1 VAIRVVWQT
10 IAPMPEGGTR
20 QDGSVLPFTRVRVIG
35 PSMEPAV
42 RNGEWWLVRRT
53 RQVDAGDVVLLVHP
67 RRPDALVVKRISHR
81 GEQGWWV
88 LGDNADA
95 SEDSRQFGEV
105 SRDAVVGR
113 LAWRYHPLRRRG

>member
-1 VAIRVVWQT
+1 MTSVPVTDVLPYTRIRVV
-10 IAPMPEGGTR
+10 
-20 QDGSVLPFTRVRVIG
+20 G

-53 RQVDAGDVVLLVHP
+53 QDVAPGDVVLMTHP
-67 RRPDALVVKRISHR
+67 RRPDALVVKRVDHR
-81 GEQGWWV
+81 GDAGWWV

-105 SRDAVVGR
+105 PPTSIVGR
-113 LAWRYHPLRRRG
+113 LVWRYHPVRRG